1 MCFEVLLD
9 LVLWRWGAGRR
20 IQKPVRVG
28 GGEERR
34 MRLIQSQNL
43 RAKNILDSKKSS

>member
-1 MCFEVLLD
+1 MEVGSGEED
-9 LVLWRWGAGRR
+9 SKAS
-20 IQKPVRVG
+20 Q

-34 MRLIQSQNL
+34 IRLIQSQNL